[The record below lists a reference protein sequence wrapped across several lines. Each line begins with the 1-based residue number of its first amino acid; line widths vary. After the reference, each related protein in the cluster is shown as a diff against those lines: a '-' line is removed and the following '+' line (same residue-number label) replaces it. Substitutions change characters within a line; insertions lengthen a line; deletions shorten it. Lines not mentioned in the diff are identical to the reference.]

1 MNKKM
6 ILSLALAVSFLANPA
21 FATKPSNPG
30 FTLPSNAVEVSPNI
44 YSLGKAYDSA
54 THELVDGYAIVH
66 KKNDAKTSGASN
78 NAKNLSCYG
87 FIASGAKWKVSPEPW
102 RVTSAGATLDGI
114 FLLNNIG
121 ANISK
126 WESAITGTH
135 DILGI
140 GTLVSTSPTNKNVLD
155 NVNEVSFGPITDS
168 NTIAVTTV
176 WGNFGGPTFNRQIV
190 EWDQV
195 FNSAYSWSSNGE
207 AGKMDFNNIS
217 THELGHAVGMGDI
230 YQSGCGSV
238 TMYGYA
244 SVGDTNK
251 QTLEIQDITG
261 INELY

>member
-1 MNKKM
+1 MYKKY
-6 ILSLALAVSFLANPA
+6 ILTLVLAVSFLANPA
-21 FATKPSNPG
+21 LAVKPSNPG
-30 FTLPSNAVEVSPNI
+30 FILPPSAVEVSPNV
-44 YSLGKAYDSA
+44 YSLGKAYDNA
-54 THELVDGYAIVH
+54 THEIVDGYAIVH
-66 KKNDAKTSGASN
+66 KKNDAKASVSS

-102 RVTSAGATLDGI
+102 RVTTVGAPLDGT

-135 DILGI
+135 DILGA
-140 GTLVSTSPTNKNVLD
+140 GTLVTSTPTNKNVLD
-155 NVNEVSFGPITDS
+155 NINEVSFGSISDT

-195 FNSAYSWSSNGE
+195 FNSAYSWSATGE

-251 QTLEIQDITG
+251 QTLEVPDITG